1 MESNILT
8 VWLDTDFNY
17 NNQTFFWMESFKHIR
32 DIEWNHLFRSFNDVI
47 KISQNQKYT
56 DQYNQRQHFLIR
68 RRKIIAMFSSISHLQ
83 IKRSS
88 WSMLRS
94 FSQIDLNASIAEY
107 LCQDLSPKIH
117 LIFDNKNQDG
127 GTCCIIWWTPSLFD
141 DRITDKLALSLKTCQ
156 TVSFYQ
162 TCICK

>member
-1 MESNILT
+1 MESNIWT
-8 VWLDTDFNY
+8 VWLYSDFNY
-17 NNQTFFWMESFKHIR
+17 NNQSVFGL
-32 DIEWNHLFRSFNDVI
+32 NHSNTLGTLNETICFGHLTMSSRSHRI
-47 KISQNQKYT
+47 KSTLINIISVN
-56 DQYNQRQHFLIR
+56 R

-127 GTCCIIWWTPSLFD
+127 GTWCIIWWTPSLFD